1 MSLRKLSNVTK
12 YALSKTESVAL
23 CMSPVVFIANAIV
36 SINPSGYFSKLIIS
50 FAIQL
55 LYLSLYEDSVFVSI

>member
-1 MSLRKLSNVTK
+1 MSLRKPSNVTK

-36 SINPSGYFSKLIIS
+36 SINPSGYSSNLIIS

-55 LYLSLYEDSVFVSI
+55 LYLSLHEGSAFLSI